1 MQTNGESFINDKSHA
16 TKVPYKVCVKPTEFS
31 RRSDNLLFSEHEVM
45 WIVYLARLA
54 QRGTRTKRQV
64 RNTCDLRRWLAKKC

>member
-1 MQTNGESFINDKSHA
+1 MQANGESPTHDKSHA
-16 TKVPYKVCVKPTEFS
+16 ILLYIVCKPNGIS

-64 RNTCDLRRWLAKKC
+64 RNTCGLRRWLAKKC